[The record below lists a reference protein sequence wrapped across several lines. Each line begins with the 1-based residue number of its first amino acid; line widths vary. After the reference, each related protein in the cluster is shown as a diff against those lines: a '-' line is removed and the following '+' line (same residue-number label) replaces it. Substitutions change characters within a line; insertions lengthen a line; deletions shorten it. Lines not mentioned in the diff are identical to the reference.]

1 MADAYQVPP
10 HSLEAE
16 QAILGGLMLDNKTW
30 HLIADQI
37 RAEDFYRNDHR
48 MIFKA
53 IADLADRSEPFD
65 IITISEALEGTP
77 GSGGLGYICELA
89 KNTPSVANIEAY
101 ARVVADRGHL
111 RRLISIGHDQIR
123 IASQPSANAQE
134 THEQCEQA
142 LFALGQRS
150 SKVEFRPIA
159 DVLSKVIDQIDH
171 NFNSGEALTGLP
183 SDLPDLDEVTAGFQ
197 PSDLIIVAGR
207 PSMGKTALALN
218 WVAPALRARPQHSV
232 QIYSLEMPA
241 DKLVYRLLAG
251 MGRIDLG
258 RLLKGQLE
266 DEDWSKLSTAVAKLQ
281 QFTDRLMIDDT
292 ASISPADLRARARRA
307 AKKYGPPALI
317 LVDYLQLMRCP
328 GMENRTLEIGEI
340 SRSLKA
346 LAKEHNCPVVAL
358 SQLNRELERRPNKRP
373 VNADLRESG
382 AIEQD
387 ADLIMFVY
395 RDEVYH
401 PESELQGIAEL
412 IIGKHRNGPI
422 GTVRTAFIAQETRFA
437 PLAPTTF
444 ASGNFR

>member
-1 MADAYQVPP
+1 MIPYQVPP

-16 QAILGGLMLDNKTW
+16 QAVLGGLMLDNKTW
-30 HLIADQI
+30 HLIADQL
-37 RAEDFYRNDHR
+37 RAEDFYRNEHR
-48 MIFKA
+48 MIFSA
-53 IADLADRSEPFD
+53 IAELAERSEPFD
-65 IITISEALEGTP
+65 VITISEVLEGQP
-77 GSGGLGYICELA
+77 GAGGLGYLSELA
-89 KNTPSVANIEAY
+89 KNIPSVANIESY

-111 RRLISIGHDQIR
+111 RQLISIGHEQIR
-123 IASQPSANAQE
+123 IASQPSVNAQDA
-134 THEQCEQA
+134 HEHCEKA

-150 SKVEFRPIA
+150 SKVEFVPIPE
-159 DVLSKVIDQIDH
+159 VLGKVIDQIDR
-171 NFNSGEALTGLP
+171 NFNSGESLTGLP
-183 SDLPDLDEVTAGFQ
+183 SELPDLDEVTAGFQ

-218 WVAPALRARPQHSV
+218 WVAPALRAKPDHSV
-232 QIYSLEMPA
+232 QIYSLEMA
-241 DKLVYRLLAG
+241 TDKLVYRLLAG
-251 MGRIDLG
+251 LGRIDLS

-266 DEDWSKLSTAVAKLQ
+266 EEDWSKLSTAVAKMQ
-281 QFTDRLMIDDT
+281 QFADRLMIDET
-292 ASISPADLRARARRA
+292 ANISPTDLRARARRA

-328 GMENRTLEIGEI
+328 GTENRTLEIGEI

-346 LAKEHNCPVVAL
+346 LAKEHSCPVVAL

-401 PESELQGIAEL
+401 PDSELQGVAEL
-412 IIGKHRNGPI
+412 IIGKNRNGPI
-422 GTVRTAFIAQETRFA
+422 GTVRTAFIAHETRFA
-437 PLAPTTF
+437 PLAPTPF

>member
-1 MADAYQVPP
+1 MIPYQVPP

-16 QAILGGLMLDNKTW
+16 QAVLGGLMLDNKTW
-30 HLIADQI
+30 HLIADQL
-37 RAEDFYRNDHR
+37 RAEDFYRNEHR
-48 MIFKA
+48 MIFAA
-53 IADLADRSEPFD
+53 IAELADRGEPFD
-65 IITISEALEGTP
+65 VITISEVLEGQP
-77 GSGGLGYICELA
+77 GSGGLGYLSELA
-89 KNTPSVANIEAY
+89 KNIPSVANIEAY

-111 RRLISIGHDQIR
+111 RQLISIGHEQIR
-123 IASQPSANAQE
+123 VASQPSANAQDA
-134 THEQCEQA
+134 HEHCEKA

-150 SKVEFRPIA
+150 SKVEFVPIT
-159 DVLSKVIDQIDH
+159 DVLGKVIDQIDR
-171 NFNSGEALTGLP
+171 NFNSGESLTGLP
-183 SDLPDLDEVTAGFQ
+183 SELPDLDEVTAGFQ

-218 WVAPALRARPQHSV
+218 WVAPALRAKPNHSV
-232 QIYSLEMPA
+232 QIYSLEMA
-241 DKLVYRLLAG
+241 TDKLVYRLLAG
-251 MGRIDLG
+251 LGRIDLG

-266 DEDWSKLSTAVAKLQ
+266 EEDWSKLSAAVAKMQ
-281 QFTDRLMIDDT
+281 QFADRLMIDET
-292 ASISPADLRARARRA
+292 ANISPTDLRARARRA

-328 GMENRTLEIGEI
+328 GTENRTLEIGEI

-346 LAKEHNCPVVAL
+346 LAKEHCCPVVAL

-401 PESELQGIAEL
+401 PDSELQGVAEL
-412 IIGKHRNGPI
+412 IIGKNRNGPI
-422 GTVRTAFIAQETRFA
+422 GTVRTVFIAHETRFA
-437 PLAPTTF
+437 PLAPTPF